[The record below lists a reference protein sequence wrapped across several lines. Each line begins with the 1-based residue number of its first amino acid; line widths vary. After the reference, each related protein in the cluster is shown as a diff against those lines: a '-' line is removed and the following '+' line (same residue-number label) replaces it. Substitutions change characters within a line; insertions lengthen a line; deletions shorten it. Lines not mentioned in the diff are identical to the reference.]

1 MIQIDKQIYRLYKDG
16 EISAKDVADYLLKTF
31 PVTEIALAL
40 AETLDFD
47 FKPITIT
54 QEEFNLHFRIRGIK
68 ADGTPENRGS
78 HRKMKHNAAVRMQA
92 EDPTIPL

>member
-1 MIQIDKQIYRLYKDG
+1 MIQIDRQIYKQYKDG
-16 EISAKDVADYLLKTF
+16 EISVKQVADYLLRTY

-68 ADGTPENRGS
+68 PDGTPENRGRRAKDS
-78 HRKMKHNAAVRMQA
+78 Q
-92 EDPTIPL
+92 PF

>member
-1 MIQIDKQIYRLYKDG
+1 MIQIDRQIYRQYKDG
-16 EISAKDVADYLLKTF
+16 EISAKEVADYLLRTY

-54 QEEFNLHFRIRGIK
+54 QEEFSRHFRIRGIK
-68 ADGTPENRGS
+68 PDGTPEYRGT
-78 HRKMKHNAAVRMQA
+78 RKKRDR
-92 EDPTIPL
+92 EP

>member
-1 MIQIDKQIYRLYKDG
+1 MISIDREIYKRYKSGD
-16 EISAKDVADYLLKTF
+16 ISAKEVADYLLRTY

-68 ADGTPENRGS
+68 PDGTPENRGK
-78 HRKMKHNAAVRMQA
+78 RKDRT
-92 EDPTIPL
+92 P

>member
-1 MIQIDKQIYRLYKDG
+1 MIQIDRQIYRQYKDG
-16 EISAKDVADYLLKTF
+16 EISAKEVADYLLRTF

-68 ADGTPENRGS
+68 ADGSIENRGRRNRS
-78 HRKMKHNAAVRMQA
+78 EDKAVS
-92 EDPTIPL
+92 L

>member
-1 MIQIDKQIYRLYKDG
+1 MLSIDRQIYKQYKDG
-16 EISAKDVADYLLKTF
+16 EISVKEVADYLLRTY

-68 ADGTPENRGS
+68 PDGTPENRGK
-78 HRKMKHNAAVRMQA
+78 RKDRT
-92 EDPTIPL
+92 P